1 MFYVATNC
9 GLSCLFDGGE
19 SFTVKKDHI
28 NYDAILKLIKAHGA
42 GTKLE
47 DFEKLYSVKKA
58 IESFEFEGTKLILND
73 TEVEIHI
80 DGKKEQTISSKLL
93 SRIIA
98 IFKAEDETLKEMQF
112 IALIRFIRN
121 LYQNPSYRSVKELY
135 GFLEKNDLPITQ
147 DGTFLAYK
155 KVRHDYMDIH
165 SGTFDNSIGKVCEM
179 ARHDVEDNSEITC
192 SSGLH
197 ACSFSYLDNYGSSG
211 LDRVMVVEINPKDVV
226 SIPSDYDNAKLR
238 CCYYKVVDEI
248 PSIEVQLSKYI
259 SGRHK
264 DGWLM
269 ETFNKLVD
277 FFKSFYGVDYV
288 DVNSNFANVYGSEQV
303 VVNKFYN
310 KLEEFGIKVPDGVS
324 RNSLPTVC
332 GLLSTLSKYDSE
344 WIDDQIDGKKEEEK
358 K

>member
-1 MFYVATNC
+1 MFYVATNR

-19 SFTVKKDHI
+19 SFTVQKDHI
-28 NYDAILKLIKAHGA
+28 NYEAIMKLIKANGA
-42 GTKLE
+42 ATKLE
-47 DFEKLYSVKKA
+47 DFEKLFSVKKS
-58 IESFEFEGTKLILND
+58 IESFEFEGTNLIFND

-93 SRIIA
+93 NRIIA
-98 IFKAEDETLKEMQF
+98 IFKAEDEVLKEMQF
-112 IALIRFIRN
+112 VAIVRFIRN

-155 KVRHDYMDIH
+155 KVRYDYMDIH

-179 ARHDVEDNSEITC
+179 ARHDVEDNSEVAC

-197 ACSFSYLDNYGSSG
+197 ACSFDYLENYGSSD
-211 LDRVMVVEINPKDVV
+211 LDRIVVVEINPKDVV
-226 SIPSDYDNAKLR
+226 SIPTDYNHAKLR

-248 PSIEVQLSKYI
+248 PAVEVQLSKYI
-259 SGRHK
+259 VGRHK

-269 ETFNKLVD
+269 ETFGKLVD
-277 FFKSFYGVDYV
+277 FYKSFFKIDYV
-288 DVNSNFANVYGSEQV
+288 GITENYSHVYGKTQV
-303 VVNKFYN
+303 VVDKFYS
-310 KLEEFGIKVPDGVS
+310 KLEEAGIKISETMP
-324 RNSLPTVC
+324 RNGLPTVC
-332 GLLSTLSKYDSE
+332 ELLTVLSKYDSE
-344 WIDDQIDGKKEEEK
+344 WIDEQIDGKKEEEK

>member
-1 MFYVATNC
+1 MFYVATNR

-19 SFTVKKDHI
+19 SFTVQKDHI
-28 NYDAILKLIKAHGA
+28 NYEAIMKLIKANGA
-42 GTKLE
+42 ATKLE
-47 DFEKLYSVKKA
+47 DFEKLFSVKKS

-93 SRIIA
+93 NRIIA
-98 IFKAEDETLKEMQF
+98 IFKAEDEVLKEMQF
-112 IALIRFIRN
+112 VAIVRFIRN

-135 GFLEKNDLPITQ
+135 GFLEKNELPITQ

-155 KVRHDYMDIH
+155 KVRYDYMDIH

-179 ARHDVEDNSEITC
+179 ARHDVEDNSEVTC

-197 ACSFSYLDNYGSSG
+197 ACSFDYLENYGSSD
-211 LDRVMVVEINPKDVV
+211 LDRIVVVEINPKDVV
-226 SIPSDYDNAKLR
+226 SIPIDYNHAKLR

-248 PSIEVQLSKYI
+248 PAVEVQLSKYI

-269 ETFNKLVD
+269 ETFGKLVD
-277 FFKSFYGVDYV
+277 FYKSFFKIDYV
-288 DVNSNFANVYGSEQV
+288 GITENYGHVYGKTQV
-303 VVNKFYN
+303 VVNKFYS
-310 KLEEFGIKVPDGVS
+310 KLEEAGIKVPETMP
-324 RNSLPTVC
+324 RNGLPTVC
-332 GLLSTLSKYDSE
+332 ELLTVLSKYDSE
-344 WIDDQIDGKKEEEK
+344 WIDEQIDGKKEEEK

>member
-1 MFYVATNC
+1 MFYVATNR

-19 SFTVKKDHI
+19 SFTVQKDHI
-28 NYDAILKLIKAHGA
+28 NYEAIMKLIKANGA
-42 GTKLE
+42 ATKLE
-47 DFEKLYSVKKA
+47 DFEKLFSVKKS
-58 IESFEFEGTKLILND
+58 IESFEFEETKLILND

-93 SRIIA
+93 NRIIA
-98 IFKAEDETLKEMQF
+98 IFKAEDEVLKEMQF
-112 IALIRFIRN
+112 IAIVRFIRN

-155 KVRHDYMDIH
+155 KVRYDYMDIH

-179 ARHDVEDNSEITC
+179 ARHDVEDNSEVTC

-197 ACSFSYLDNYGSSG
+197 ACSFDYLENYGSSD
-211 LDRVMVVEINPKDVV
+211 LDRIVVVEINPKDVV
-226 SIPSDYDNAKLR
+226 SIPTDYNHAKLR

-248 PSIEVQLSKYI
+248 PAVEVQLSKYI
-259 SGRHK
+259 VGRHK

-269 ETFNKLVD
+269 ETFGKLVD
-277 FFKSFYGVDYV
+277 FYKSFFKIDYV
-288 DVNSNFANVYGSEQV
+288 GITENYGHVYGKTQV
-303 VVNKFYN
+303 VVDKFYS
-310 KLEEFGIKVPDGVS
+310 KLEEAGIKISETMP
-324 RNSLPTVC
+324 RNGLPTVC
-332 GLLSTLSKYDSE
+332 ELLTVLSKYDSE
-344 WIDDQIDGKKEEEK
+344 WIDEQIDGKKEEK